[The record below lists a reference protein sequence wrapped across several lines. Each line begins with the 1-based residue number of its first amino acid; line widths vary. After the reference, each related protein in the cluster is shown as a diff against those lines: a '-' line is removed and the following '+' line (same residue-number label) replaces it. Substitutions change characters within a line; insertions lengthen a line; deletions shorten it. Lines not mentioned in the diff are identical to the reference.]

1 MILGEKRKTLLHEA
15 AENFWALMEMNVVP
29 IITWTFDGKV
39 TTANDAFLEL
49 IGYSRDD
56 FEKRK
61 VSWKDITPSEYHHLD
76 ERCISE
82 LHSERIAPP
91 YEKEFIRKDK
101 KKVKVRLHN
110 ATHDLGVSR
119 KGVAIIIGLD

>member
-1 MILGEKRKTLLHEA
+1 MIIGDKRKVLLHEA
-15 AENFWALMEMNVVP
+15 AEDFWALMELNVVP
-29 IITWTFDGKV
+29 IITWTFDGKI

-56 FEKRK
+56 FEKKK
-61 VSWKDITPSEYHHLD
+61 VSWKDLTPKEYLHLD

-82 LHSERIAPP
+82 LHSERIAHP
-91 YEKEFIRKDK
+91 YEKEFVRKDK
-101 KKVKVRLHN
+101 KKIKVRLHN